1 MRISVQLIVFLLL
14 GLTTISIESQA
25 QQLQIKVAF
34 EGVKDTNIYLAH
46 YYGSK
51 VLRVDSVKLDKT
63 GTGIFKYKQNRDQGI
78 YVLYLN
84 KDKYLEFLLGAD
96 QQFSIHTS
104 FEPQAKRIFTGA
116 PETEQFQ
123 QYQEFLTVQRAKQQ
137 HLQKEYELHKTNP
150 DSAKIIVADIDK
162 LNIEME
168 GYWATKSQENKGTF
182 FGDFVRS
189 MIYPRPAPFDVPA
202 NCKNPDSL
210 KWVMN
215 YNFMK
220 NHYWDNFNFA
230 QPALIRSPLID
241 ARIDN
246 YFKNTLLQ
254 IPDSFL
260 QPTFALIEKAKV
272 NEEMYRYISL
282 NRLND
287 GITSEVMGMD
297 KLFVEIAEKY
307 FLNDKGAWLDSAALA
322 KVKEKVRVTKPNLIG
337 KLAPELKL
345 PDSEGMFFSLRQ
357 MNAKYTILYFWEPN
371 CSHCKKTT
379 PLLYKDLY
387 LPFKDKGIEIY
398 AVCTQNKKE
407 DWMKAI
413 SEYKIYDWTNV
424 WDPSVTSNFHSLYDI
439 FSTPVIYILD
449 PSKHIIAKR
458 LDVDSAV
465 KFLNHLIDKK

>member
-1 MRISVQLIVFLLL
+1 MKICVQLIVFLLF
-14 GLTTISIESQA
+14 GLTAYSAETQT
-25 QQLQIKVAF
+25 QQLQIKVTL
-34 EGVKDTNIYLAH
+34 EGLKDTNIYLAH

-51 VLRVDSVKLDKT
+51 VLRVDSVQLDKT
-63 GTGIFKYKQNRDQGI
+63 GTGVFKYKENRPQGI
-78 YVLYLN
+78 YVIYLN
-84 KDKYLEFLLGAD
+84 KDKYFEFLLGAD
-96 QQFSIHTS
+96 QQFSMRTS
-104 FEPQAKRIFTGA
+104 FEPQAKRIFEGA
-116 PETEQFQ
+116 PETEMFQ

-137 HLQKEYELHKTNP
+137 KLQKEYELHKNNP
-150 DSAKIIVADIDK
+150 DSAKVLVADIDK
-162 LNIEME
+162 LNIGME
-168 GYWATKSQENKGTF
+168 SYWAKKSKENEGTF
-182 FGDFVRS
+182 FADFLRS
-189 MIYPRPAPFDVPA
+189 MIYPRPAPFDIPA
-202 NCKNPDSL
+202 SCKNPDSL

-220 NHYWDNFNFA
+220 DHYWDNFNFA

-241 ARIDN
+241 TRIDN

-260 QPTFALIEKAKV
+260 QPTFALIEKSKV

-287 GITSEVMGMD
+287 GVTSEVMGMD
-297 KLFVEIAEKY
+297 KLFVEIADRY
-307 FLNDKGAWLDSAALA
+307 FLNDKEAWLDSAALA

-387 LPFKDKGIEIY
+387 LPFKDKGVEIY

-449 PSKHIIAKR
+449 PTKHIIAKR

>member
-1 MRISVQLIVFLLL
+1 MKICVQLIVFLLF
-14 GLTTISIESQA
+14 GLTAYSAEPQT
-25 QQLQIKVAF
+25 QQLQIKVTL
-34 EGVKDTNIYLAH
+34 EGLKDTNIYLAH

-51 VLRVDSVKLDKT
+51 VLRVDSVQLDKT
-63 GTGIFKYKQNRDQGI
+63 GTGVFKYKENRPQGI
-78 YVLYLN
+78 YVIYLN

-96 QQFSIHTS
+96 QQFSMHTS
-104 FEPQAKRIFTGA
+104 FEPQAKRIFEGA
-116 PETEQFQ
+116 PETEMFQ

-137 HLQKEYELHKTNP
+137 KLQKEYELHKNNP
-150 DSAKIIVADIDK
+150 DSAKVLVADIDK
-162 LNIEME
+162 LNIGME
-168 GYWATKSQENKGTF
+168 SNWAKKSNENEGTF
-182 FGDFVRS
+182 FADFLRS
-189 MIYPRPAPFDVPA
+189 MIYPRPAPFDIPA
-202 NCKNPDSL
+202 SCKNPDSL

-220 NHYWDNFNFA
+220 DHYWENFNFA

-241 ARIDN
+241 TRIDN

-260 QPTFALIEKAKV
+260 QPTFALIEKSKV

-287 GITSEVMGMD
+287 GVTSEVMGMD
-297 KLFVEIAEKY
+297 KLFVEIADRY
-307 FLNDKGAWLDSAALA
+307 FLNDKEAWLDSAALA

-387 LPFKDKGIEIY
+387 LPFKDKGVEIY

-449 PSKHIIAKR
+449 PTKHIIAKR